1 MKETVEE
8 YLKRQTKEKVIDFCM
23 LQRDQIADLEYSL
36 TILQKSKEIWIK
48 DMLEQ
53 INYTS
58 SLICDSMQMAGVVR
72 IIMDDN
78 SDEVEIHVPEC
89 DYRKEQKFIANKKI
103 VAYAPNRTSV
113 PLMAERFGWGLKE

>member
-8 YLKRQTKEKVIDFCM
+8 YLKEQTKEKVIDFCM
-23 LQRDQIADLEYSL
+23 LQRDQIADLERSL
-36 TILQKSKEIWIK
+36 TALQQSKEIWIK

-58 SLICDSMQMAGVVR
+58 SLICDSIQMAGVVR
-72 IIMDDN
+72 IIVDDN

-89 DYRKEQKFIANKKI
+89 DYRKEQKFMSNKKV
-103 VAYAPNRTSV
+103 VAYAPNCTSV
-113 PLMAERFGWGLKE
+113 PLMAERFGWDLKE

>member
-113 PLMAERFGWGLKE
+113 PLMAERFGWALKE

>member
-8 YLKRQTKEKVIDFCM
+8 YLKEQTKEKVIDFCM
-23 LQRDQIADLEYSL
+23 LQRDQIADLERSL
-36 TILQKSKEIWIK
+36 TALQQSKEIWIK

-58 SLICDSMQMAGVVR
+58 SLICDSIQMAGVVR
-72 IIMDDN
+72 IIVDDN
-78 SDEVEIHVPEC
+78 SDEVEIHVPEA
-89 DYRKEQKFIANKKI
+89 DYRKEQKFIANKII

-113 PLMAERFGWGLKE
+113 PLMAERFGWDLKE

>member
-8 YLKRQTKEKVIDFCM
+8 YLKEQTKEKVIDFCM
-23 LQRDQIADLEYSL
+23 LQRDQIADLERSL
-36 TILQKSKEIWIK
+36 TALQQSKEIWIK

-58 SLICDSMQMAGVVR
+58 SLICDSIQMAGVVR
-72 IIMDDN
+72 IIVDDN

-89 DYRKEQKFIANKKI
+89 DYRKEQKFIANKII

-113 PLMAERFGWGLKE
+113 PLMAERFGWDLKE